1 MVLQTAIPHIE
12 EKMDSNER
20 EQLTQYFTHVWPK
33 TQKMLD
39 IARQQQPKEDYEFS
53 KRMEFT

>member
-39 IARQQQPKEDYEFS
+39 IARQQQPRLVGYQQ
-53 KRMEFT
+53 RGYY